1 MKKNIWD
8 FPCSPAVKN
17 LPSNA
22 EDACSVPGQGIKIPH
37 TMGQLH
43 PQAATRESPST
54 AVKTQ
59 SSPPT
64 KKIKD
69 RNCEKGRKE
78 NNVVFLQD

>member
-1 MKKNIWD
+1 M
-8 FPCSPAVKN
+8 VKN

-22 EDACSVPGQGIKIPH
+22 EDACSVPGQGIKISH

-43 PQAATRESPST
+43 PHAATRESPST

-69 RNCEKGRKE
+69 KQIETVRKE
-78 NNVVFLQD
+78 GKKTMSYFYRINESKL